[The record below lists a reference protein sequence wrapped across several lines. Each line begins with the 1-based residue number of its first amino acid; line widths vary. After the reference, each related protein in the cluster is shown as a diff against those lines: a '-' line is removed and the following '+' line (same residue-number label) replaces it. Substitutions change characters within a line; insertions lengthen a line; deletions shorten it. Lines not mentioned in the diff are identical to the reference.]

1 MKLKDDY
8 KEFID
13 KLQSRLDL
21 AKVEALRERE
31 LYNEKITQSENVA
44 AEFRAKVHELQSSL

>member
-1 MKLKDDY
+1 LKDDY

-31 LYNEKITQSENVA
+31 LYNEKITQSENVT
-44 AEFRAKVHELQSSL
+44 AEFRAKVHEL